1 MAEDHAFFLNQSTK
15 AWLAFAVSNAVKDC
29 ADIADGSYHAWVVYT
44 DLMEPCGP
52 VYGLGRGGNSN
63 AWLGA
68 WDLVGLTDPEY
79 SHCGQRIYGPNRW
92 IGGLAHEMGHAFGL
106 PHPPGC
112 DEGLSTCDHG
122 ALMATGYADWPN
134 TYLRDDEKE
143 VLLEGRFMNSEK

>member
-1 MAEDHAFFLNQSTK
+1 M
-15 AWLAFAVSNAVKDC
+15 
-29 ADIADGSYHAWVVYT
+29 
-44 DLMEPCGP
+44 
-52 VYGLGRGGNSN
+52 YGLGRGGNSN